1 MAQAFR
7 LTPEDHLKILGR
19 SAVDGDL
26 STMMKNIGELHLRWN
41 SLSPALQG
49 DVRRMEGI
57 FLTMLQ
63 ARTTGA
69 RA

>member
-7 LTPEDHLKILGR
+7 LTPEDHLKILER

-41 SLSPALQG
+41 SLTPSLQT
-49 DVRRMEGI
+49 DVKRMEGV
-57 FLTMLQ
+57 FLTLLQ
-63 ARTTGA
+63 ARTAGA